1 MSIQKIIQEAV
12 SKNPVGLKEVLEE
25 ELAKRV
31 AEAIEAKLEESSD
44 ENKLK
49 KNIYTAKIGHDADIS
64 QLNYKKGELKH
75 LQSRTRNDENSQEG
89 RRNR

>member
-1 MSIQKIIQEAV
+1 
-12 SKNPVGLKEVLEE
+12 
-25 ELAKRV
+25 
-31 AEAIEAKLEESSD
+31 
-44 ENKLK
+44 LK

-89 RRNR
+89 RNANLKNAIIKMLRAGRAQLKYGKDQGFITTLNDFGKDNFKGK